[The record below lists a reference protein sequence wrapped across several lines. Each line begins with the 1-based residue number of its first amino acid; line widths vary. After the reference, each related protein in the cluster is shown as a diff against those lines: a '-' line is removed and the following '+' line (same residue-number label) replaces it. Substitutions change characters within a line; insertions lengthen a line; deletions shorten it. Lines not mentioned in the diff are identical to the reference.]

1 MKPCRLKLFTVTFL
15 AMILA
20 GFPFFISHADAR
32 GGFGGGAVRGY
43 GAGGF
48 SGGSFARGG
57 GYATGP
63 RGGAAAVGP
72 RGGAAAVGP
81 RGGAAV
87 RGPAGYGAAR
97 GPAGGTA
104 VRGPGGTYATRPG
117 GNTYINRNVTVN
129 QGWGAWGY
137 RPGAVAA
144 GVAVGAAAGAYV
156 ASLPYAYQTTVVSG
170 QTYYVAN
177 GTYYQQCYQGT
188 EVGYCVVTQPGY

>member
-1 MKPCRLKLFTVTFL
+1 MKNIKLTLLTLPFL
-15 AMILA
+15 VMILA
-20 GFPFFISHADAR
+20 GFPFFAGHADAR
-32 GGFGGGAVRGY
+32 GRFGGGAVRGF

-104 VRGPGGTYATRPG
+104 TRGPGGTYVNGRPS
-117 GNTYINRNVTVN
+117 GNTYNRNVTVN
-129 QGWGAWGY
+129 QGWGAWGGY
-137 RPGAVAA
+137 GRGAVAA
-144 GVAVGAAAGAYV
+144 GVAAGAFV

-177 GTYYQQCYQGT
+177 GAYYQQCYQGT
-188 EVGYCVVTQPGY
+188 EVGYCAVTQPGL